1 MASVTVSPIDAP
13 AGAEQLAVRWIK
25 ISAPQ
30 HGDLIAA
37 VARPPGAGPFPAIL
51 LLHGSH
57 GFAEEYVRLAQEL
70 ARRGVL
76 SVAACWFREGI
87 GDGRRFITPIV
98 WAHAPPAPDPLSP
111 EALRTVTALIQAV
124 RSLSE
129 VLPDRVGLFGHSRGG
144 GAALNYV
151 LRKGDVRACA
161 LNSARYPQQLTD
173 LASEIGM
180 PILMLHGT
188 ADSPSDGGTEATNIE
203 MARAFERAAL
213 AAAKTVEAVYYEGGR
228 HSGLFDD
235 PNRHRDEVERIAD
248 FLRRHL

>member
-1 MASVTVSPIDAP
+1 MASVTVSPADAP
-13 AGAEQLAVRWIK
+13 DGTAQLAAGWLK
-25 ISAPQ
+25 ITIPEQ
-30 HGDLIAA
+30 GNLIAA

-70 ARRGVL
+70 ASGGVL
-76 SVAACWFREGI
+76 SVAACWFREGV
-87 GDGRRFITPIV
+87 GDGRRFITPIA
-98 WAHAPPAPDPLSP
+98 WPDAPSIPEPLSP
-111 EALRTVTALIQAV
+111 EALWTVTALMQAV
-124 RSLSE
+124 RTLPD

-151 LRKGDVRACA
+151 LRNGDARACV

-173 LASEIGM
+173 RAAEIRM
-180 PILMLHGT
+180 PLLMLHGT
-188 ADSPSDGGTEATNIE
+188 ADSLSDGGTEATNIA

-213 AAAKTVEAVYYEGGR
+213 AAGKTVEAIYYDGGR
-228 HSGLFDD
+228 HNGLFDD
-235 PNRHRDEVERIAD
+235 PGQHRDEVERIAS